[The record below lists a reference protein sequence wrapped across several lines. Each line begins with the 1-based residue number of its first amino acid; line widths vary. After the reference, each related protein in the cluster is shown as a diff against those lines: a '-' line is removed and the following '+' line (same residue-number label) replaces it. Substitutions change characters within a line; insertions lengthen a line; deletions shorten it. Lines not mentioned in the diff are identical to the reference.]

1 MSATRP
7 LTVLFDLDGTI
18 VDSIALLTAS
28 MEHAFAGRTHRP
40 TEAEWVA
47 GIGRPLDDILRPW
60 TADEADLDLIRDRYR
75 TFQRAHHDAMTM
87 AYPGAVETIR
97 ALHADGHALGIV
109 TSKLEV
115 GARRSLALIGV
126 EGCFQ
131 VVVGIDATTRHKPDP
146 EPVRFAL
153 HALAE
158 PIPARAVFIG
168 DSTHDMHAG
177 RAAGVQTAAALWGP
191 NAREALAPTAPDHW
205 LMTYDDVRRVVRT
218 LDGAGGD
225 PSGPAET

>member
-1 MSATRP
+1 MSLSRP

-18 VDSIALLTAS
+18 VDSIDLLTAS
-28 MEHAFAGRTHRP
+28 MEHAFAGRTVRP
-40 TEAEWVA
+40 TVAEWVA

-60 TADEADLDLIRDRYR
+60 SADEQDLDLVRDRYR
-75 TFQRAHHDAMTM
+75 TFQRANHDAMTT

-126 EGCFQ
+126 ESCFG

-146 EPVRFAL
+146 APVRFAL
-153 HALAE
+153 QALEE
-158 PIPARAVFIG
+158 PAPQRAVFIG

-177 RAAGVQTAAALWGP
+177 RAAGVHTAAALWGP
-191 NAREALAPTAPDHW
+191 NSREALAPTAPDHW
-205 LMTYDDVRRVVRT
+205 LTAYDDVRTVVRT
-218 LDGAGGD
+218 LNGA
-225 PSGPAET
+225 

>member
-28 MEHAFAGRTHRP
+28 IEHAFAGRTHRP

-60 TADEADLDLIRDRYR
+60 SANEADLDLVRDRYR
-75 TFQRAHHDAMTM
+75 TFQRAHHDAMTTP
-87 AYPGAVETIR
+87 YPGAVETIR

-109 TSKLEV
+109 TSKLEA

-126 EGCFQ
+126 ESCFQ

-153 HALAE
+153 RALEE
-158 PIPARAVFIG
+158 PTPARAVFIG

-177 RAAGVQTAAALWGP
+177 RAAGVRTAAALWGP
-191 NAREALAPTAPDHW
+191 NARATLEPTAPTFW
-205 LMTYDDVRRVVRT
+205 LERFDQIRPILAALR
-218 LDGAGGD
+218 
-225 PSGPAET
+225 SGET

>member
-1 MSATRP
+1 MRVTRP

-18 VDSIALLTAS
+18 VDSIELLTAS
-28 MEHAFAGRTHRP
+28 MEHAFAGRTVRP
-40 TEAEWVA
+40 TVAEWVA
-47 GIGRPLDDILRPW
+47 GIERPLDDILRPW
-60 TADEADLDLIRDRYR
+60 SADEQDLDLVRDRYR
-75 TFQRAHHDAMTM
+75 TFQRANHDAMTT

-126 EGCFQ
+126 ESCFS

-153 HALAE
+153 QALDE
-158 PIPARAVFIG
+158 PAPQRAVFIG
-168 DSTHDMHAG
+168 DSTHDMNAG
-177 RAAGVQTAAALWGP
+177 RAAGVHTAAALWGP
-191 NAREALAPTAPDHW
+191 NARETLAPTVPTFW
-205 LMTYDDVRRVVRT
+205 LERFDQVRPVV
-218 LDGAGGD
+218 AGLEVG
-225 PSGPAET
+225 ET

>member
-1 MSATRP
+1 VRVTRP

-18 VDSIALLTAS
+18 VDSIELLTAS
-28 MEHAFAGRTHRP
+28 MEHAFAGRTVRP
-40 TEAEWVA
+40 TVAEWVA

-60 TADEADLDLIRDRYR
+60 SADEQDLDLVRDRYR
-75 TFQRAHHDAMTM
+75 TFQRTNHDAMTT

-126 EGCFQ
+126 ESCFG
-131 VVVGIDATTRHKPDP
+131 VVVGIDATARHKPDP

-153 HALAE
+153 QALDE
-158 PIPARAVFIG
+158 PAPQRAVFIG

-177 RAAGVQTAAALWGP
+177 RAAGVHTAAALWGP
-191 NAREALAPTAPDHW
+191 NSREALAPTRPDHW
-205 LMTYDDVRRVVRT
+205 LAAYDDVRTVVRT
-218 LDGAGGD
+218 LNGA
-225 PSGPAET
+225 

>member
-1 MSATRP
+1 MTRP

-18 VDSIALLTAS
+18 VDSIELLTAS
-28 MEHAFAGRTHRP
+28 MEHAFAGRTVRP
-40 TEAEWVA
+40 TVAEWVA

-60 TADEADLDLIRDRYR
+60 SADEQDLDLVRDRYR
-75 TFQRAHHDAMTM
+75 TFQHANHDAMTT

-97 ALHADGHALGIV
+97 ALHTDGHALGIV

-126 EGCFQ
+126 ESCFG
-131 VVVGIDATTRHKPDP
+131 VVVGIDATARHKPDP

-153 HALAE
+153 RALDE
-158 PIPARAVFIG
+158 PAPRRAVFIG

-177 RAAGVQTAAALWGP
+177 RAAGVHTAAALWGP
-191 NAREALAPTAPDHW
+191 NSREALEPTRPDHW
-205 LMTYDDVRRVVRT
+205 LAAYDDVRTVVRT
-218 LDGAGGD
+218 LNGA
-225 PSGPAET
+225 

>member
-40 TEAEWVA
+40 TEAEWIA

-60 TADEADLDLIRDRYR
+60 SADEADLDLVRDRYR
-75 TFQRAHHDAMTM
+75 TFQRAHHDAMTT

-115 GARRSLALIGV
+115 WARRSLALIGV

-153 HALAE
+153 HALGE
-158 PIPARAVFIG
+158 PTPAHAVFIG

-191 NAREALAPTAPDHW
+191 NTRAVLEPTAPDHW
-205 LMTYDDVRRVVRT
+205 LHGFGDVRLVVRAI
-218 LDGAGGD
+218 G
-225 PSGPAET
+225 SAET

>member
-1 MSATRP
+1 MTRP

-18 VDSIALLTAS
+18 VDSIELLTAS
-28 MEHAFAGRTHRP
+28 MEHAFAGRTVRP
-40 TEAEWVA
+40 TVAEWVA

-60 TADEADLDLIRDRYR
+60 SADEQDLDLVRDRYR
-75 TFQRAHHDAMTM
+75 TFQRANHDAMTT

-97 ALHADGHALGIV
+97 ALHTDGQALGIV

-126 EGCFQ
+126 ESCFG
-131 VVVGIDATTRHKPDP
+131 VVVGIDATARHKPDP

-153 HALAE
+153 RALDE
-158 PIPARAVFIG
+158 PAPRRAVFIG

-177 RAAGVQTAAALWGP
+177 RAAGVHTAAALWGP
-191 NAREALAPTAPDHW
+191 NSREALAPTRPDHW
-205 LMTYDDVRRVVRT
+205 LAAYDDVRTVVRT
-218 LDGAGGD
+218 LNGA
-225 PSGPAET
+225 